1 MEEGWECRDGWS
13 CVLIPIALYFEE
25 VFGECGGEV
34 CGGDRNWL
42 GRKSEVVCIVL
53 VGSICGDVGTLELL

>member
-42 GRKSEVVCIVL
+42 GRKSEVVCIV
-53 VGSICGDVGTLELL
+53 